1 MGTGNLRPTV
11 VGAALAG
18 LVVTAGCTSI
28 ISGPDP
34 TAAERTGP
42 PAWSTHA
49 SSPPA
54 SPTQAS
60 PSPASSSPASS
71 SPASETSTTA
81 ANSRTADASAQ
92 AAPAQAG
99 ASGREDCG
107 SVAGPLDKPLW
118 TEGGLSCADGAS
130 LLETFLASP
139 GVRAGDKGAEIDGF
153 NCGIMG
159 AGEAQEYGYVIRCVA
174 SDGRGVFQ

>member
-49 SSPPA
+49 SP
-54 SPTQAS
+54 
-60 PSPASSSPASS
+60 

>member
-11 VGAALAG
+11 VGAAFAG

-49 SSPPA
+49 SP
-54 SPTQAS
+54 
-60 PSPASSSPASS
+60 SPASS

-92 AAPAQAG
+92 AAPVQAG
-99 ASGREDCG
+99 ESGREDCG

>member
-1 MGTGNLRPTV
+1 MGTRNLRPTV
-11 VGAALAG
+11 VGAVLAG
-18 LVVTAGCTSI
+18 LVVTAGCAAITSG
-28 ISGPDP
+28 SDP

-42 PAWSTHA
+42 PAWSTQASSPPA

-54 SPTQAS
+54 SPT
-60 PSPASSSPASS
+60 PASSP
-71 SPASETSTTA
+71 PASETSTTA
-81 ANSRTADASAQ
+81 ANSSTADSSAQ

-99 ASGREDCG
+99 AGGREDCG
-107 SVAGPLDKPLW
+107 GIAGPLDQPLW

-130 LLETFLASP
+130 LLETFFTSP

-153 NCGIMG
+153 DCGIMG